1 VTANITR
8 NQDDH
13 RLYYSYRNQAVP
25 AHTEAT
31 GLSNEALIVQWYVAL
46 AGLAH
51 GGVGHSVQRSPKEQ
65 YTHRLIFHVR
75 YRPSVSL
82 YISRLFRTSRRVLPF
97 VVRCC
102 VWLALTALAES
113 GQRESGSLVKMT
125 VEDVACRSKMA
136 LTVLVRCR
144 SSEEGES
151 RRELL
156 DALGRRG
163 VAEAM

>member
-1 VTANITR
+1 
-8 NQDDH
+8 
-13 RLYYSYRNQAVP
+13 
-25 AHTEAT
+25 
-31 GLSNEALIVQWYVAL
+31 
-46 AGLAH
+46 
-51 GGVGHSVQRSPKEQ
+51 
-65 YTHRLIFHVR
+65 
-75 YRPSVSL
+75 
-82 YISRLFRTSRRVLPF
+82 
-97 VVRCC
+97 
-102 VWLALTALAES
+102 
-113 GQRESGSLVKMT
+113 LVKMT